1 MSTDD
6 KRCELTDLVTWMCAH
21 CLGHVEDMS
30 SKGEASASPVGHET
44 EWVDQFLKDESA
56 D

>member
-21 CLGHVEDMS
+21 CLGH
-30 SKGEASASPVGHET
+30 ET